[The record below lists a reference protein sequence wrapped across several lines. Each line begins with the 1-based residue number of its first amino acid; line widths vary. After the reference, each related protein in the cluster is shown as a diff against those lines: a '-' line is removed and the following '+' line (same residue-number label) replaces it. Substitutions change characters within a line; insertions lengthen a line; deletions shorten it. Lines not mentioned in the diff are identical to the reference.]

1 MTNLELKIVDDKN
14 SPISAFAY
22 SAGKMIE
29 ALYTDEMKRLKN
41 ENALLQGRILGY
53 KFHKCPPELQRDY
66 NEWFHIESKR
76 EGRI

>member
-1 MTNLELKIVDDKN
+1 MTTLELKIVDHKD

-29 ALYTDEMKRLKN
+29 ALYTDEVLRLKN

-53 KFHKCPPELQRDY
+53 KFHKCPPELQDEY
-66 NEWFHIESKR
+66 NEWFHIEAIR